1 MASNNTA
8 AQGVGAAIKDVQQRI
23 TAAKDR
29 AGSSKQPTLVAIS
42 KTKPSEMLQ
51 EAYDL
56 GHRVFGENYL
66 QELQEKHRQ
75 LPNDIE
81 WHFVGH
87 VQSKKSRQL
96 VEVPGLAMV
105 ETVDSVKLADKLDN
119 AVEAVGRKPL
129 PVLVQVNTSGEESKF
144 GVEPADALSL
154 AQHINDKCS
163 HLRFRGL
170 MTIGM
175 ADYSSRPEN
184 FKCLTEVR
192 SKVAKQLNIEEGTL
206 ELSMGMSNDFE
217 QAIEMGSTNVRVG
230 STIFG
235 ARNYDNK

>member
-1 MASNNTA
+1 MASNNSGGH
-8 AQGVGAAIKDVQQRI
+8 GVAAAIKDVRKRVD
-23 TAAKDR
+23 AARDR
-29 AGSSKQPTLVAIS
+29 AGVSRQPTLVAVS

-51 EAYDL
+51 EAYDT
-56 GHRVFGENYL
+56 GHKVFGENYL
-66 QELQEKHRQ
+66 QELQEKQPQ
-75 LPNDIE
+75 LPADIK

-96 VEVPGLAMV
+96 VEVPGLSMV

-119 AVEAVGRKPL
+119 AVEAVGREPL
-129 PVLVQVNTSGEESKF
+129 AVLVQVNTSGEESKF
-144 GVEPADALSL
+144 GVEPEDAPSL
-154 AQHINDKCS
+154 AQHISDNCS
-163 HLRFRGL
+163 NLRFRGL

-175 ADYSSRPEN
+175 ADYTSRPEN
-184 FKCLTEVR
+184 FKSLVGVR
-192 SKVAKQLNIEEGTL
+192 SKVANQLGIEEDSL

-235 ARNYDNK
+235 SRNYDKK